1 MFKRAMTL
9 GMAMAAVLLFGVLA
23 AAITTDEIF
32 DRMDAE
38 ADQLAEGSMVSTI
51 QFDNAY
57 GDGTTASNL
66 FGSLGKP
73 NLSLIYFIEPADV
86 AGTIFLTHEA
96 EEADADNRLWLYLPL
111 LGIPK
116 ELVSEEERG
125 GSFAGSS
132 LSYEDLGDDDRRKD
146 YDSVL
151 LGEEELVVGDLTRA
165 VYKIE
170 STAKPEADVDTIRT
184 VIWVDI
190 EFFIML
196 KMEGYND
203 LGNLESTMQV
213 VKLGEFEGKLTPNEM
228 LAENITDESSTTV
241 TIIDQHRPDAEIADE
256 VFAPENLP
264 SFDPTVWGFGN

>member
-1 MFKRAMTL
+1 MFKRVLAL
-9 GMAMAAVLLFGVLA
+9 GMAAVTILLLGALA
-23 AAITTDEIF
+23 SAMTADEIF
-32 DRMDAE
+32 DRMDLE
-38 ADQLAEGSMVSTI
+38 ADALAEGSMVSTI
-51 QFDNAY
+51 QFDNTY

-73 NLSLIYFIEPADV
+73 NFSLIYFIEPADV
-86 AGTIFLTHEA
+86 QGTIFLTHEA
-96 EEADADNRLWLYLPL
+96 AEEDADNRLWLYLPL

-151 LGEEELVVGDLTRA
+151 LGEEDLVIGDLTRTA
-165 VYKIE
+165 YRLE
-170 STAKPEADVDTIRT
+170 STAKPDADVDTIRT
-184 VIWVDI
+184 VLWVDT

-213 VKLGEFEGKLTPNEM
+213 VALGEFEGKLTPIEM

-241 TIIDQHRPDAEIADE
+241 TILDQHRPDAEISDE

-264 SFDPTVWGFGN
+264 VFDPAVWGFEI

>member
-1 MFKRAMTL
+1 MFKRAMSLTMT
-9 GMAMAAVLLFGVLA
+9 MATVLLIGVLA
-23 AAITTDEIF
+23 GAMTADEIF
-32 DRMDAE
+32 DRMDE
-38 ADQLAEGSMVSTI
+38 QADLLAAGSMVSTI
-51 QFDNAY
+51 RFDNSY

-73 NLSLIYFIEPADV
+73 DFSLIYFVEPADV
-86 AGTIFLTHEA
+86 QGTIFLTHEA
-96 EEADADNRLWLYLPL
+96 EGADADNRLWLYLPI

-132 LSYEDLGDDDRRKD
+132 LSYEDLGDDDRRND
-146 YDSVL
+146 YDAVL
-151 LGEEELVVGDLTRA
+151 LGEEGLVVGDLTRT

-170 STAKPEADVDTIRT
+170 STAKAEADVETLRT
-184 VIWVDI
+184 VLWVDA

-196 KMEGYND
+196 RMEGYND

-213 VKLGEFEGKLTPNEM
+213 MALGEFEGRLTAEIL
-228 LAENITDESSTTV
+228 LAENVTDGSSTTV
-241 TIIDQHRPDAEIADE
+241 TILDQHRPDAEISDE

-264 SFDPTVWGFGN
+264 AFDPAGWGF

>member
-9 GMAMAAVLLFGVLA
+9 GIGMAALLLVGVLA
-23 AAITTDEIF
+23 SAITADEIF
-32 DRMDAE
+32 DQMDLE
-38 ADQLAEGSMVSTI
+38 ADALAEGSMVSTI
-51 QFDNAY
+51 RFDNTY

-73 NLSLIYFIEPADV
+73 NLSLIYFIEPTDV
-86 AGTIFLTHEA
+86 QGTIFLTHEA
-96 EEADADNRLWLYLPL
+96 EEEDADNRLWLYLPL

-151 LGEEELVVGDLTRA
+151 LGEEDLVIGDMTRTA
-165 VYKIE
+165 YKIE
-170 STAKPEADVDTIRT
+170 STAKPDADVDTIRT
-184 VIWVDI
+184 VLWIDT

-213 VKLGEFEGKLTPNEM
+213 IALGEFEGKLTPNQM

-241 TIIDQHRPDAEIADE
+241 TILDQHRPDDEIADE

-264 SFDPTVWGFGN
+264 AFDPTVWGFVN